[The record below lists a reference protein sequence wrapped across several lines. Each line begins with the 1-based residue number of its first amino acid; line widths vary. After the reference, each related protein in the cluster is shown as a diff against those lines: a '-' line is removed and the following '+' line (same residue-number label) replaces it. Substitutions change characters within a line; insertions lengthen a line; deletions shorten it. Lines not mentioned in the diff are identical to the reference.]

1 MYVCACV
8 CVSTLVAVFFTRG
21 VGVEVERDLP
31 EAGSLIQDASRRRR
45 VVKNVDF

>member
-1 MYVCACV
+1 MCVRVCV
-8 CVSTLVAVFFTRG
+8 CEHTCGCFFLREG
-21 VGVEVERDLP
+21 LGVEVERDLP